1 MPSYMNVIYVTKHRQ
16 IDVHL
21 LLLFRDYFLIICDQ
35 FIYVL
40 SFAKFSRVAYLLVA
54 NVEYVGVVK
63 RGFGSV

>member
-63 RGFGSV
+63 RSFGSV